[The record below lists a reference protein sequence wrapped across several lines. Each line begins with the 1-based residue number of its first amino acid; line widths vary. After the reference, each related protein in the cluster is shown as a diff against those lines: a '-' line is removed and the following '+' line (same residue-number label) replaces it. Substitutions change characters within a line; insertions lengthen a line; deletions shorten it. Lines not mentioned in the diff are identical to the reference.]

1 IMRRQIMSSM
11 PYRLAVV
18 ASHVIQYQDPFYRRL
33 AADAEVD
40 LTVFFCSD
48 EGARTYLD
56 RDMGTALRWDLDLL
70 QGYEHRFLRNFGRGG
85 GFLRLLNPGLLPALT
100 RGRFDAVLFMTGWAW
115 ASAWLGFAAC
125 RMADLPIFLYGDSSY
140 LPPPRFPRDTVL
152 RTLFASTSA
161 FLISG
166 TYNRDYYR
174 HYGAPSWRFF
184 PMPWAIDNDRFT
196 DASRFGPGEREALRA
211 RYDIGADDFVVV
223 YSGKLIERKDPLT
236 LLRAAARMEPRP
248 VVFVLGDGVL
258 RESLETFAREHDVP
272 VRFAGFVNQTEL
284 PRHYALGDAFCLPST
299 FDPRATVV
307 NEAMACG
314 LPVVI
319 TDRCGPA
326 GDIVQDGEN
335 GFVFPVSDDA
345 ALAAALTKLAIDP
358 ALRQRMGERS
368 RAMIATWD
376 YGAGVTGVKEALRT
390 TARR

>member
-1 IMRRQIMSSM
+1 MQTM

-33 AADAEVD
+33 AADPEVD

-56 RDMGTALRWDLDLL
+56 RDMGTTLRWDLDLL
-70 QGYEHRFLRNFGRGG
+70 EGYEHRFLRNFGRGD
-85 GFLRLLNPGLLPALT
+85 GFLRLINPGLFPALV
-100 RGRFDAVLFMTGWAW
+100 RGGFDAVLFMTGWAW
-115 ASAWLGFAAC
+115 ASAWLGFAAS
-125 RMADLPIFLYGDSSY
+125 RIGDVPVFLYGDSSY
-140 LPPPRFPRDTVL
+140 IPPPRLLRDTVM
-152 RTLFASTSA
+152 RTLFASSSA
-161 FLISG
+161 FLVSG

-174 HYGAPSWRFF
+174 HYGVPAWRMF
-184 PMPWAIDNDRFT
+184 PMPWAIDNERFT
-196 DASRFGPGEREALRA
+196 EASRFEPGEREALRA
-211 RYDIGADDFVVV
+211 RYGIGPQDFVVV

-236 LLRAAARMEPRP
+236 LLRAATRMQHPP
-248 VVFVLGDGVL
+248 TVFFLGDGML
-258 RESLETFAREHDVP
+258 REPLEAFAREHNVD

-284 PRHYALGDAFCLPST
+284 PRHYALGDVFCLPST

-326 GDIVQDGEN
+326 GDIVQSGEN
-335 GFVFPVSDDA
+335 GFVFPVGDDA
-345 ALAAALTKLAIDP
+345 ALATALDTLAADP
-358 ALRQRMGERS
+358 ELCRRMGERS
-368 RAMIATWD
+368 REIIASWD
-376 YGAGVTGVKEALRT
+376 YAAGVAGVKEALRA

>member
-1 IMRRQIMSSM
+1 MHTM

-33 AADAEVD
+33 AADADVD

-70 QGYEHRFLRNFGRGG
+70 QGYKHRFLRNAGRGD
-85 GFLRLLNPGLLPALT
+85 GFFRLVNPGLVPALT
-100 RGRFDAVLFMTGWAW
+100 RGGFDAALFMTGWAW

-125 RMADLPIFLYGDSSY
+125 RMGDIPIFLYGDSSY
-140 LPPPRFPRDTVL
+140 LPPPRLLRDTVL
-152 RTLFASTSA
+152 RTLFASSSA
-161 FLISG
+161 FLVSG

-174 HYGAPSWRFF
+174 HYGVPAWRMF
-184 PMPWAIDNDRFT
+184 PMPWAIDNERFVEG
-196 DASRFGPGEREALRA
+196 SRFAPGERDALRA
-211 RYDIGADDFVVV
+211 RHGIAPDTFVVI

-236 LLRAAARMEPRP
+236 LLRAAARMQHRP
-248 VVFVLGDGVL
+248 TIFFLGDGVL
-258 RESLETFAREHDVP
+258 RDPLESFAREHDVD
-272 VRFAGFVNQTEL
+272 VRFAGFINQTEL
-284 PRHYALGDAFCLPST
+284 PRHYALGDVFCLPST

-326 GDIVQDGEN
+326 GDIVQSGVN
-335 GFVFPVSDDA
+335 GFVFPVGDDA
-345 ALAAALTKLAIDP
+345 ALATALDTLAADP
-358 ALRQRMGERS
+358 ELRRRMGERS
-368 RAMIATWD
+368 REIIDSWD
-376 YGAGVTGVKEALRT
+376 YDAGITGVKEALRAAGAPLT
-390 TARR
+390 C